1 MYSIEKRKMIYI
13 VSRRPTWYHTHCLTP
28 AKKLPLWYDPTW
40 VIGHCELCEMSIMN
54 QDWWNGCSY
63 NASQQK
69 FYDELDRDL
78 KLFGF

>member
-1 MYSIEKRKMIYI
+1 MYTDEKRKMIYI

-28 AKKLPLWYDPTW
+28 HKKLPLWYDPTW

-69 FYDELDRDL
+69 FYDELDKDL

>member
-1 MYSIEKRKMIYI
+1 MIYI

-40 VIGHCELCEMSIMN
+40 VIGHCELCDMSIMN
-54 QDWWNGCSY
+54 QDWWNNCSD
-63 NASQQK
+63 NTSQRK

>member
-69 FYDELDRDL
+69 FYDELDKDL

>member
-1 MYSIEKRKMIYI
+1 MIYI

-69 FYDELDRDL
+69 FYDELDKDL

>member
-28 AKKLPLWYDPTW
+28 AKKIPLWYEPTW
-40 VIGHCELCEMSIMN
+40 VIGHCELCDMSIMN
-54 QDWWNGCSY
+54 QDWWNNCSY
-63 NASQQK
+63 KTSQRK

>member
-1 MYSIEKRKMIYI
+1 MYSIEKRKMISI

-28 AKKLPLWYDPTW
+28 AKKLPLWYEPTW
-40 VIGHCELCEMSIMN
+40 VIGHCELCDMSIMN
-54 QDWWNGCSY
+54 QDWWNNCSY
-63 NASQQK
+63 KTSQRK

>member
-1 MYSIEKRKMIYI
+1 MIYI

-40 VIGHCELCEMSIMN
+40 VIGHCELCDMSIIN
-54 QDWWNGCSY
+54 QDWWNNCSY
-63 NASQQK
+63 KTSQRK